1 MNIWTTIALV
11 AAYVFGGAFLI
22 GAFYVMYNVFKDPNK
37 VKEKKPNKAEKKEIL
52 EQEEANSASFFK
64 SHNIDLGVA
73 SEAND
78 GSLHKLKQ
86 RQFEVDNPELRPAR
100 KTPQPSNS
108 EPAQLPAN
116 KEQNKPASRY
126 EFPI

>member
-11 AAYVFGGAFLI
+11 GAYVFGGAFLI

-37 VKEKKPNKAEKKEIL
+37 VKEKKPNKVEKKKIE
-52 EQEEANSASFFK
+52 EEEEANSTSFFR

-73 SEAND
+73 SEVND
-78 GSLHKLKQ
+78 DSVHKLKE
-86 RQFEVDNPELRPAR
+86 RQFEVENPELKPVRKPAQA
-100 KTPQPSNS
+100 PISNK
-108 EPAQLPAN
+108 AQLPTK